1 MDAPFEANYIRHP
14 INTLLIYSRMK
25 TFQTTTPFR
34 SMRFSLIILA
44 LVTANDTQAKE
55 GMWIPTLLN
64 AVEGDMQAMG
74 MHLSAEDIYSINDG
88 SLKDAV
94 VHFNGGCTAEMI
106 SSEGLLLTNH
116 HCGFGQIAFHS
127 TVENDYLKDGFWAM
141 TRAEELVNPDLFARF
156 IHRIEDVTESIATAE
171 DPEQMKKD
179 LVEAATAGNGLEGKV
194 VAFDFGNSQYLIT
207 TITYND
213 VRLVGAPPSAVGKFG
228 GDTDNW
234 VWPRHTGDF
243 SMFRIYASADNQPA
257 DYASDNVPFR
267 PRHHFPV
274 NVGGTK
280 EGDFTMV
287 FGFPGRTEQYLTS
300 DAVAR
305 VIDELNPARIDMRE
319 ASLAVINAA
328 RTESAAL
335 RIAYADK
342 QSSIANAWKKWIG
355 QNKGLIELDA
365 IGQKRALEM
374 QFMARASAAENV
386 GWMRLISS
394 MQAENEA
401 LFPYQMARS
410 MFIEWVYYGPDILSY
425 AQSFAP
431 LIQNWNSL
439 EEKGEL
445 DGTISDLKG
454 RTSNHFRQYEARVDE
469 GVMAALLD
477 PYREHLDVQF
487 VPESMQNATNAEAWA
502 SSIFEKSVFADAE
515 KMRGMLDKPNPKA
528 FAKLAKD
535 PAFKLVQAMRSVY
548 FNRVAGEYRAHTS
561 ALDSLTGEYTAAL
574 RALFPEK
581 AFFPDANSTMRL
593 TYGKVEGSSPYD
605 GMEYRPFTTAKGIL
619 QKFIPGDADFD
630 LPLDLV
636 EALRAGEWG
645 EYADDAGNLPVCFT
659 GSNHTTGG
667 NSGSPAID
675 GDGYLVGIN
684 FDRSWE
690 STMSD
695 ILFDETRC
703 RNIMVDIRYVLWITD
718 VYAGAGHLVD
728 EMTCVKAA
736 KPE

>member
-1 MDAPFEANYIRHP
+1 
-14 INTLLIYSRMK
+14 MK
-25 TFQTTTPFR
+25 IFQTPILA
-34 SMRFSLIILA
+34 SSIRFSLIVLA
-44 LVTANDTQAKE
+44 MVAANDTQAKE
-55 GMWIPTLLN
+55 GMRIPTLLN

-141 TRAEELVNPDLFARF
+141 TRSEELVNPNLFARF
-156 IHRIEDVTESIATAE
+156 IHRIEDVTDNIATAE
-171 DPEQMKKD
+171 DPEQMKED

-194 VAFDFGNSQYLIT
+194 VAFDFGNSHYLIT
-207 TITYND
+207 TIKYND

-257 DYASDNVPFR
+257 DYAADNEPFR

-319 ASLAVINAA
+319 ASLEVINAA

-445 DGTISDLKG
+445 DGAILDLKG

-487 VPESMQNATNAEAWA
+487 VPESMQNATNAEDWA
-502 SSIFEKSVFADAE
+502 SSIFDKSVFADAE
-515 KMRGMLDKPNPKA
+515 KIQGMLDKPSPKA

-548 FNRVAGEYRAHTS
+548 FNRVAGEYRAHTI
-561 ALDSLTGEYTAAL
+561 ALDSLTGEYTSAL

-728 EMTCVKAA
+728 EMTCVR
-736 KPE
+736 PVEP

>member
-194 VAFDFGNSQYLIT
+194 VAFDFGNSHYLIT

-728 EMTCVKAA
+728 EMTCIKAA
-736 KPE
+736 KP

>member
-1 MDAPFEANYIRHP
+1 
-14 INTLLIYSRMK
+14 MK
-25 TFQTTTPFR
+25 IFQTTILVR

-44 LVTANDTQAKE
+44 LVTADDTQAKE

-106 SSEGLLLTNH
+106 SAEGLLLTNH

-141 TRAEELVNPDLFARF
+141 TRAEELVNSDLFARF
-156 IHRIEDVTESIATAE
+156 IHRIEDVTANIATAE

-194 VAFDFGNSQYLIT
+194 VAFDFGNSHYLIT

-243 SMFRIYASADNQPA
+243 SMFRIYANADNQPA
-257 DYASDNVPFR
+257 DYSADNVPFR

-319 ASLAVINAA
+319 ASLEVINAA

-401 LFPYQMARS
+401 LFPFQMARS

-431 LIQNWNSL
+431 LIQNWESL

-445 DGTISDLKG
+445 DGAISDLKG
-454 RTSNHFRQYEARVDE
+454 KTSNHFRQYEARVDE

-487 VPESMQNATNAEAWA
+487 VPESMQNATNAEDWA
-502 SSIFEKSVFADAE
+502 SSIFEKSVFADSE
-515 KMRGMLDKPNPKA
+515 KIKAMLDKPNRKA
-528 FAKLAKD
+528 FSKLAKD
-535 PAFKLVQAMRSVY
+535 PAFQLVQAMRNVY

-561 ALDSLTGEYTAAL
+561 ALDSLTGEYTSAL

-636 EALRAGEWG
+636 EALRVGEWG
-645 EYADDAGNLPVCFT
+645 QYADDSGNLPVCFT

-695 ILFDETRC
+695 ILFDESRC

-728 EMTCVKAA
+728 EMTCVRTVE
-736 KPE
+736 P

>member
-1 MDAPFEANYIRHP
+1 MTHIHLLYSQPPAQLGLKRFLIL
-14 INTLLIYSRMK
+14 TLVCTLGSG
-25 TFQTTTPFR
+25 
-34 SMRFSLIILA
+34 L
-44 LVTANDTQAKE
+44 QAKE

-74 MHLSAEDIYSINDG
+74 MHLSAEDIYSINEG

-141 TRAEELVNPDLFARF
+141 SREEELANPNLFARF
-156 IHRIEDVTESIATAE
+156 IHQIVDVTESMASSE
-171 DPEQMKKD
+171 DPEQTKND
-179 LVEAATAGNGLEGKV
+179 LVQAATEGTGLEGKV
-194 VAFDFGNSQYLIT
+194 VAFDFGNSHYLIT

-243 SMFRIYASADNQPA
+243 SMFRIYADVDNQPA
-257 DYASDNVPFR
+257 EYSLENVPFT
-267 PRHHFPV
+267 PGHHFPV
-274 NVGGTK
+274 NVGGIA

-300 DAVAR
+300 DAVTR
-305 VIDELNPARIDMRE
+305 VIEKLNPARIEMRE
-319 ASLAVINAA
+319 SSLAVINAA
-328 RTESAAL
+328 RAESAAL

-355 QNKGLIELDA
+355 QNKGLIELGAVD
-365 IGQKRALEM
+365 KKKDLEM
-374 QFMARASAAENV
+374 EFMSRAAEAENPD
-386 GWMRLISS
+386 WMRVISS
-394 MQAENEA
+394 IQSENEA
-401 LFPYQMARS
+401 LFPFKMARS
-410 MFIEWVYYGPDILSY
+410 MFIEWVYYGPDILNY
-425 AQSFAP
+425 AQSFSA
-431 LIQNWNSL
+431 LIQGWDAL
-439 EEKGEL
+439 EEKGTLE
-445 DGTISDLKG
+445 DAIEDLQIQ
-454 RTSNHFRQYEARVDE
+454 TSNHFRQYDARVDE
-469 GVMAALLD
+469 GIMASLLE
-477 PYREHLDVQF
+477 PYVKHMEGRF
-487 VPESMQNATNAEAWA
+487 VPLLFQEVDDSKEWA
-502 SSIFEKSVFADAE
+502 SEMFKKSAFGDEEVMNE
-515 KMRGMLDKPNPKA
+515 MLIKRSEKA

-535 PAFKLVQAMRSVY
+535 PVFQLVQAMREGY
-548 FNRVAGEYRAHTS
+548 FNDVAPGYRQHS
-561 ALDSLTGEYTAAL
+561 LALDSLTGIYTSAL
-574 RALFPEK
+574 RSLFPER
-581 AFFPDANSTMRL
+581 AFFPDANSTLRL

-605 GMEYRPFTTAKGIL
+605 GMEYRPFTTAQGIL
-619 QKFIPGDADFD
+619 QKYVPGDADFD
-630 LPLDLV
+630 LPMDLV
-636 EALRAGEWG
+636 EALKLGNWG
-645 EYADDAGNLPVCFT
+645 QYADATGQLPVCFT

-695 ILFDETRC
+695 ILFDGSRC
-703 RNIMVDIRYVLWITD
+703 RNIMVDIRYVMWITD
-718 VYAGAGHLVD
+718 VYAGAGHLLD
-728 EMTCVKAA
+728 EMDLVR
-736 KPE
+736 

>member
-1 MDAPFEANYIRHP
+1 MPQISAPAMFSFTKLSVF
-14 INTLLIYSRMK
+14 TLAS
-25 TFQTTTPFR
+25 T
-34 SMRFSLIILA
+34 LA
-44 LVTANDTQAKE
+44 LTLTFDSQAKE

-74 MHLSAEDIYSINDG
+74 MHLSAEDIYSINEG

-106 SSEGLLLTNH
+106 SAEGLLLTNH

-127 TVENDYLKDGFWAM
+127 TVENDYLSDGFWAM
-141 TRAEELVNPDLFARF
+141 SREEELVNPDLFARF
-156 IHRIEDVTESIATAE
+156 IHRIEDVSEAIANS
-171 DPEQMKKD
+171 DNPEQTKED
-179 LVEAATAGNGLEGKV
+179 LVLAATDGSGLEGKV
-194 VAFDFGNSQYLIT
+194 VAFDFGNSHYLIT

-243 SMFRIYASADNQPA
+243 SMFRIYSDANNAPA
-257 DYASDNVPFR
+257 DYAAENVPFR
-267 PRHHFPV
+267 PGHHFPV
-274 NVGGTK
+274 NIGGTK

-300 DAVAR
+300 DAVTR
-305 VIDELNPARIDMRE
+305 VIDQLNPARIQMRE
-319 ASLAVINAA
+319 ASLAVINSA
-328 RTESAAL
+328 RAESAEL

-355 QNKGLIELDA
+355 QNKGLKELDA
-365 IGQKRALEM
+365 VGKKRNLEM
-374 QFMARASAAENV
+374 QFMARASAAENPD
-386 GWMRLISS
+386 WMRVISS
-394 MQAENEA
+394 MQAENLA
-401 LFPYQMARS
+401 LFPYQLARS
-410 MFIEWVYYGPDILSY
+410 MFIEWVYYGPDILDF
-425 AQSFAP
+425 AQSFTP
-431 LIQNWNSL
+431 VIESWQSL
-439 EEKGEL
+439 EERGEL
-445 DGTISDLKG
+445 DAAIAKLKAGTE
-454 RTSNHFRQYEARVDE
+454 NHFRQYDPRVDE
-469 GVMAALLD
+469 EILAALLT
-477 PYREHLDVQF
+477 PYVSHLEAQF
-487 VPESMQNATNAEAWA
+487 IPNSMQNIENPSAWA
-502 SSIFEKSVFADAE
+502 SEMFSKSPFSSREFMED
-515 KMRGMLDKPNPKA
+515 M
-528 FAKLAKD
+528 LAKPSRKSFSKLSKD
-535 PAFKLVQAMRSVY
+535 PIFKLVQSMRSVY
-548 FNRVAGEYRAHTS
+548 FDQVAPSYRQHS
-561 ALDSLTGEYTAAL
+561 LALDSLTGVYTKAL
-574 RALFPEK
+574 RNLFPEK

-593 TYGKVEGSSPYD
+593 TYGRVEGSSPYD
-605 GMEYRPFTTAKGIL
+605 GMEYLPFTTAQGIL
-619 QKFIPGDADFD
+619 QKYIPGDADFD

-636 EALRAGEWG
+636 EALRAGDWG
-645 EYADDAGNLPVCFT
+645 NYADETGSLPVCFT

-718 VYAGAGHLVD
+718 VYAGAGHLLD
-728 EMTCVKAA
+728 EMDLVR
-736 KPE
+736 E